1 MIIHDNVTNLFN
13 YLKMEIKHLIFIFLS
28 LININSFSQYDF
40 ENKAFN
46 CFEGTARESGID
58 ILIEKDSIENYI
70 IDVGLLK
77 GKTGNDYKTLLQ
89 DLIKKPTNLI
99 KIDKFIFEEVQKV
112 SYDPQIFFNCVTSLK
127 QSDSLLFQNSRL
139 KVIQSEFSNNNK
151 IENIEILTFINN
163 ILTKEDLDQPFYQF
177 YTYQILN
184 IITSND
190 FLVKEFN
197 TQNFNKSIVLDLY
210 LDAESKIFI
219 SENQFS
225 MNQISK
231 ELTSYFKEEK
241 LKYLIRVTTER
252 KTKYADF
259 IKLMDMIQT
268 SYDNFLNTKSLEI
281 HKIEYEKLTETQR
294 SELKEKYYLE
304 VIHEVPK

>member
-1 MIIHDNVTNLFN
+1 VIIHDNVTYLFN
-13 YLKMEIKHLIFIFLS
+13 YLKMEIKHLLFILLS

-46 CFEGTARESGID
+46 CFELSAKESGID
-58 ILIEKDSIENYI
+58 ILIEKDSIEKDSIENYI

-77 GKTGNDYKTLLQ
+77 GKTGNNYKTLLQ

-127 QSDSLLFQNSRL
+127 QSDSFLFQNSRL
-139 KVIQSEFSNNNK
+139 KVIQSEFSNNKK

-184 IITSND
+184 IITKILPNLRTV
-190 FLVKEFN
+190 FL
-197 TQNFNKSIVLDLY
+197 KS
-210 LDAESKIFI
+210 
-219 SENQFS
+219 
-225 MNQISK
+225 
-231 ELTSYFKEEK
+231 
-241 LKYLIRVTTER
+241 
-252 KTKYADF
+252 
-259 IKLMDMIQT
+259 
-268 SYDNFLNTKSLEI
+268 
-281 HKIEYEKLTETQR
+281 
-294 SELKEKYYLE
+294 
-304 VIHEVPK
+304 